1 MKLILIPLMVI
12 TAISLNAA
20 GLYELTF
27 EADSNGAQINT
38 ATNTGDL
45 NGSWNFGGGA
55 RQKRSANNAHL
66 NLGYTHYFK
75 GTFNGGLLASSSTEP
90 EAVFRRLSL
99 DNGSTTGGD
108 FTFTAVFDGW
118 QLNPG
123 SMDPDTGRG
132 VAFTVESA
140 NNEGAQIGFKNGQGA
155 SAFGQAYSVGQGA
168 VTGDWSGATSGIGA
182 GMVNWL
188 THGDANDTKDL
199 TLEIRGNLQ
208 TGNWTSWYSTGV
220 NSNNTY
226 SDSITYTQIGNGS
239 GLTSIQGI
247 QLKLTNGD
255 NNVGWGTGTMG
266 GNQPGAW
273 ATLDYVAL
281 NVSAVPEPS
290 TYALLAGFA
299 TFLFVAIRRRK

>member
-1 MKLILIPLMVI
+1 MKLLLLPLMIV

-27 EADSNGAQINT
+27 EADANGASIDA

-55 RQKRSANNAHL
+55 RQKRGSNNAHL
-66 NLGYTHYFK
+66 NLGYTHYYK
-75 GTFNGGLLASSSTEP
+75 GTFNGGLEASSP
-90 EAVFRRLSL
+90 DPVFRRLTL

-118 QLNPG
+118 QFNPG
-123 SMDPDTGRG
+123 SMASDTGRG

-140 NNEGAQIGFKNGQGA
+140 DNEGAQIGFKNGQGA
-155 SAFGQAYSVGQGA
+155 NAFGQAYSSGQGA
-168 VTGDWSGATSGIGA
+168 VTGDWSGATSGIGPS
-182 GMVNWL
+182 MVNWL
-188 THGDANDTKDL
+188 THGDASDTKDL

-220 NSNNTY
+220 NGNNTA
-226 SDSITYTQIGNGS
+226 SDSITYTQIGSGS

-255 NNVGWGTGTMG
+255 SSVGWGTAAMG

-273 ATLDYVAL
+273 ATLDYMAL

-290 TYALLAGFA
+290 TYALFAGFA
-299 TFLFVAIRRRK
+299 AFLFVAIRRRK